1 MAVKAFASKWAGPF
15 ALLKVFTSFF
25 SEKQK
30 ERIRR
35 TVGRSGVQVN
45 HCLPP
50 SLSEPGQP
58 QVGGARCRFPS
69 WTVPAPR
76 YAATGPPLCFEPA
89 VLQRPPGAGRPEQ
102 SSGPAVWAP
111 RC

>member
-30 ERIRR
+30 ERIKRA
-35 TVGRSGVQVN
+35 VGKSGVQMN

-58 QVGGARCRFPS
+58 QVRGAENE
-69 WTVPAPR
+69 A
-76 YAATGPPLCFEPA
+76 
-89 VLQRPPGAGRPEQ
+89 QRGWMLI
-102 SSGPAVWAP
+102 SKLDSTCTTICCLTWN
-111 RC
+111 